1 MFQHVPATR
10 YVRAALA
17 TCTGNARERSVDK
30 GAREACTKAVHSQ
43 QVIARMVMGVQD
55 KALSATQKNAY
66 LKSQTTL
73 ANKTHA
79 RI

>member
-10 YVRAALA
+10 YVRAAIA

-66 LKSQTTL
+66 LKPPTQTITRTKRL
-73 ANKTHA
+73 K
-79 RI
+79 